1 MLLNQII
8 LKIIYKQSQETSEEF
23 KSQKLRGFEVEIDKN
38 QKDDTA
44 ISNNCGFCS
53 R

>member
-23 KSQKLRGFEVEIDKN
+23 KSQKLRGFEVEIDK
-38 QKDDTA
+38 K
-44 ISNNCGFCS
+44 SK